1 MSLNNESWATEMT
14 SSFKKKI
21 QLYVNS
27 TAFGIDN
34 VYE

>member
-14 SSFKKKI
+14 SSLKKI

-27 TAFGIDN
+27 TAFGIDS